1 MDYSPEILRNKGV
14 PVQFH
19 TVTKGDNDWE
29 PVYGPDGPESQIL
42 YIRFTH
48 NIIADLE
55 ERYDGIMNWQSAMED
70 KPVST
75 LRSTLAIM
83 LVEESADKVGAM
95 FIEGRLPEYNN
106 AIGVA
111 WALANGVD
119 PEIAGQLLEQAMIAT
134 DSQIE
139 IINGELVRASEAL
152 VELTSTTPG
161 EKQ

>member
-19 TVTKGDNDWE
+19 TVTKGDDDWQS
-29 PVYGPDGPESQIL
+29 VYGPDGPTHQTL

-75 LRSTLAIM
+75 LRSTLAII
-83 LVEESADKVGAM
+83 LTEESTDKVGAM
-95 FIEGRLPEYNN
+95 LIEGRLPEYNN

-119 PEIAGQLLEQAMIAT
+119 PEIAGPLLEQAMIAT
-134 DSQIE
+134 DSQIDAINKELQKATTDIGE
-139 IINGELVRASEAL
+139 II
-152 VELTSTTPG
+152 STTLG

>member
-19 TVTKGDNDWE
+19 TVTKGDDDWQS
-29 PVYGPDGPESQIL
+29 VYGPDGPTHQTL

-55 ERYDGIMNWQSAMED
+55 DRYDGIMNWQSARED

-75 LRSTLAIM
+75 LRSTLAII
-83 LVEESADKVGAM
+83 LTEESTDKVGAM
-95 FIEGRLPEYNN
+95 LIEGRLPEYNN

-119 PEIAGQLLEQAMIAT
+119 PEIAGPLLEQAMIAT
-134 DSQIE
+134 DSQIDAINKELQKATTDIGE
-139 IINGELVRASEAL
+139 II
-152 VELTSTTPG
+152 STTLG